1 MMTSEEE
8 SEESESEGL
17 NQRAA
22 TSSTV
27 AASGGGGDD
36 DDDYEEGLWLE
47 EANGRTLES
56 YNLSDAQFVIEF
68 KRTPQKRRML
78 LVDGFTHT
86 VTTFFRTRRGRSAG
100 PSGSASAHASFDSF
114 GGGRLTA
121 RGRSATSSRPMSTV
135 QKVMLFRGSATVAE
149 VLGQL
154 KLAFGVGGRRRPPL
168 PATSARRSGEVE
180 AEEQQE
186 DDDEEEEETVEEQEE
201 EEEEWGLYF
210 WRGRTGKGMW
220 LPDGQQQLDSLD
232 IAWAVPSSL
241 STHASSYNIWTY
253 TMCRH

>member
-121 RGRSATSSRPMSTV
+121 RGRSATSSRLMSTV

-149 VLGQL
+149 VLDQL
-154 KLAFGVGGRRRPPL
+154 KLAFGVGRRRPP
-168 PATSARRSGEVE
+168 PATSARRSGEE
-180 AEEQQE
+180 AEELQE
-186 DDDEEEEETVEEQEE
+186 DDEEEEAVEEE

-210 WRGRTGKGMW
+210 WRGHTGKGMW

-232 IAWAVPSSL
+232 IAWAVRSSSL
-241 STHASSYNIWTY
+241 LHCLKIIIWT
-253 TMCRH
+253 

>member
-1 MMTSEEE
+1 MTSEEE
-8 SEESESEGL
+8 SEESESEGR
-17 NQRAA
+17 QRSA
-22 TSSTV
+22 TSSAVTN
-27 AASGGGGDD
+27 SGGGGGAGGDD

-86 VTTFFRTRRGRSAG
+86 VTAFFRTRRG

-149 VLGQL
+149 VLDQL

-180 AEEQQE
+180 ELQE
-186 DDDEEEEETVEEQEE
+186 DDDEEEETVEEQEEE

-241 STHASSYNIWTY
+241 SLSIHGV
-253 TMCRH
+253 